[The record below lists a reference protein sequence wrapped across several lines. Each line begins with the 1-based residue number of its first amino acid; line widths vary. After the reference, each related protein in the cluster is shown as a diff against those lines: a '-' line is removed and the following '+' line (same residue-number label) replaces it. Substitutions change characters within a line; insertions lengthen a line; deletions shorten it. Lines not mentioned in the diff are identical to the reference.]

1 MIISPRG
8 KPRGDFS
15 TDYVNFLCFKK
26 NLLTYERICDTML
39 LANNEKGEFVIDT
52 KI

>member
-15 TDYVNFLCFKK
+15 TDYVKFLCFEKK
-26 NLLTYERICDTML
+26 LLTYERICDTML
-39 LANNEKGEFVIDT
+39 LANNEKGEFDIDT

>member
-1 MIISPRG
+1 MIVSPRG
-8 KPRGDFS
+8 KLRGDFS

-39 LANNEKGEFVIDT
+39 LVNNEKGEFDIDT

>member
-1 MIISPRG
+1 MIVSPRG

-15 TDYVNFLCFKK
+15 TDYVNFSFKK

-39 LANNEKGEFVIDT
+39 LVNNEKGEFDIDI